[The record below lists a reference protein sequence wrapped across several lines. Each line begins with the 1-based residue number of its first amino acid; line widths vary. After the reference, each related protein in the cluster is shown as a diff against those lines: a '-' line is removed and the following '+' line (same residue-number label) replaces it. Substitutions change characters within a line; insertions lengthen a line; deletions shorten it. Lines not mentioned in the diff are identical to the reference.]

1 VRLNNLNDL
10 VLSVLTSD
18 SLRGGPSGDP
28 FPVGGKDFGTVQTGL
43 GPIQLY
49 NGYLSCFPAVKGPGP
64 GLDHPPHI
72 KGPWPGLDHPPHIKG
87 PGPGLDHPPHIKGPG
102 PGLDHPPHIKP
113 RANKKIL
120 HLAFRPPQCKPTNA
134 NNSSESQQ
142 YNNSMATC
150 FEPHWHIIMDCIV
163 APNNSLTIITIP
175 STQYLQ
181 HIQTIV

>member
-1 VRLNNLNDL
+1 MRLNNLNDL

-49 NGYLSCFPAVKGPGP
+49 NGYLFCFPAV
-64 GLDHPPHI
+64 
-72 KGPWPGLDHPPHIKG
+72 
-87 PGPGLDHPPHIKGPG
+87 KGPG

-150 FEPHWHIIMDCIV
+150 FEPHWHIIMDCTV
-163 APNNSLTIITIP
+163 APNNSLTFITIP
-175 STQYLQ
+175 STQYL
-181 HIQTIV
+181 